1 MKHYY
6 ITDLTQ
12 PKGFVEVTEAEWNAI
27 VGTDETRPYASQVY
41 RGEMTIEEV
50 PEELREEVQT
60 VVNNKIARWG
70 TYENRDI
77 PDSQALDII
86 TGGNGE

>member
-6 ITDLTQ
+6 ISSSIAE
-12 PKGFVEVTEAEWNAI
+12 KGFIEVTETEYHTLRGGDT
-27 VGTDETRPYASQVY
+27 VHPYASRVY

-60 VVNNKIARWG
+60 VVDRRIERLGK
-70 TYENRDI
+70 YEGSVLRRRATDE
-77 PDSQALDII
+77 
-86 TGGNGE
+86 TVG